1 MKKPI
6 TAIKRT
12 HKNIALKPL
21 NDDLAILIIREE
33 LKKST
38 LFLLITIFNK
48 SGNYIIPPDFKNNI
62 RFLKLVLSG

>member
-21 NDDLAILIIREE
+21 KDDLVIILIREE

-38 LFLLITIFNK
+38 LFLLITI
-48 SGNYIIPPDFKNNI
+48 
-62 RFLKLVLSG
+62 